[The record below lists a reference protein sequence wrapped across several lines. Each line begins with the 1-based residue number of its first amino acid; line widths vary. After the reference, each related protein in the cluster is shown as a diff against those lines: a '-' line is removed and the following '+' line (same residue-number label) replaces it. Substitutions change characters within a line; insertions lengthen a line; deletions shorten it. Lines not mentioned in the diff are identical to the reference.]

1 MILNAW
7 HKPQDIWKFYYEECR
22 NSFYTVI
29 IKNKSYAIYN
39 PQTKILYLQFFLRG
53 ITEPF
58 KLRKQV
64 QHTLKEYFGCIGDT
78 ILVSDQQK
86 ETRKDTTFVKLEFYG
101 RCNMPTVEMMGKV
114 KKLINNHKV
123 CESHN

>member
-1 MILNAW
+1 MIINTW
-7 HKPQDIWKFYYEECR
+7 HKPQDIWKYYYEECR

-39 PQTKILYLQFFLRG
+39 PQTKILYLQYFLRG

-58 KLRKQV
+58 KQRKQV
-64 QHTLKEYFGCIGDT
+64 QHTLKKHFGCTGT

-86 ETRKDTTFVKLEFYG
+86 ETRKDTTFVKLEFYAI
-101 RCNMPTVEMMGKV
+101 CNLPTNEMMDKVGEMIDQSTAVGK
-114 KKLINNHKV
+114 I
-123 CESHN
+123 